1 MATRSLV
8 NAPFLIHG
16 RGSGVVNRARRLPLN
31 LVMYR
36 TSCMRISAPQINRTW
51 YYVYKQSVLIP
62 PAAMHP
68 LTWVTPIS
76 FRHLCSS
83 EQPLYCNHEIQ
94 SMCNCKR
101 MVEDKRC
108 ACILVNLGTT
118 MLGGK

>member
-16 RGSGVVNRARRLPLN
+16 RGSGVDRNVNRARRLPLN

-68 LTWVTPIS
+68 LTSLADTNLLPTPVQL
-76 FRHLCSS
+76 RAAL
-83 EQPLYCNHEIQ
+83 
-94 SMCNCKR
+94 
-101 MVEDKRC
+101 
-108 ACILVNLGTT
+108 IL
-118 MLGGK
+118 